1 MREIP
6 IAALIYDFDH
16 TLSPRDMQEYSFLP
30 GLNVE
35 PDEFWA
41 SCRRCA
47 VENQMD
53 GVLSYM
59 FRMQQVAS
67 GRLALTRDT
76 LRALGENIAFFPGVE
91 SWFDR
96 INAIGRA
103 AGVEVEHYIISSGLK
118 EIIAGSRIAPYFTEV
133 FAASYVYDGDGHA
146 VWPATAVNYTSKTQY
161 LFRINKGI
169 LDVTNDHDLNRFTP
183 EQDRHV
189 PFTNMIYLGDGLTDV
204 PCMKLTRL
212 KGGYSIAVH
221 TPEESRSADN
231 MLMQKRADFALVA
244 DYREKSELEDTVG
257 RIFRAI
263 RARHDLGAMHE
274 RQIARAESRKESSD
288 PPVKGS
294 AE

>member
-103 AGVEVEHYIISSGLK
+103 AGVEVEH
-118 EIIAGSRIAPYFTEV
+118 
-133 FAASYVYDGDGHA
+133 
-146 VWPATAVNYTSKTQY
+146 
-161 LFRINKGI
+161 
-169 LDVTNDHDLNRFTP
+169 
-183 EQDRHV
+183 
-189 PFTNMIYLGDGLTDV
+189 
-204 PCMKLTRL
+204 
-212 KGGYSIAVH
+212 
-221 TPEESRSADN
+221 
-231 MLMQKRADFALVA
+231 
-244 DYREKSELEDTVG
+244 
-257 RIFRAI
+257 
-263 RARHDLGAMHE
+263 
-274 RQIARAESRKESSD
+274 
-288 PPVKGS
+288 
-294 AE
+294 